1 MLRGLRNIRVQQNS
15 TISKHTQD
23 VDSALG
29 AAHHHLKINTY
40 YLFILWIKNKDF
52 PVSVT

>member
-23 VDSALG
+23 VALALG
-29 AAHHHLKINTY
+29 AAHHHLKINRY
-40 YLFILWIKNKDF
+40 YLFTLWVNKREL